1 MPPQMNILFILALA
15 IIAVVILKTFLR
27 GTGSFFGGKERKR
40 LEKYGRKSYQLERSD
55 EIRDQWL
62 KDGLCPACGVPDEWN
77 GSNCGRCSHKDGETI
92 SPPPDD
98 LSGDQHGIETENQ
111 GGLRRRGKFLVAAI
125 YAPFPDRCVK
135 CNLPAEGYRINRK
148 LISPDDSVI
157 FPRSP
162 SLILLLFCFPIFIIS
177 IIASALK
184 PTRASASIAFGLC
197 PAHRRTRRNTI
208 LIGWCTAL
216 ALVGS
221 YALAVDPGRTIFMSI
236 FHFILTSSPILA
248 IYCFIRLRLLSL
260 YAESF
265 SRDFV
270 WIRGAGKNFLESLQN
285 RDADA

>member
-1 MPPQMNILFILALA
+1 MNILFIFALA
-15 IIAVVILKTFLR
+15 IIALVIIKAFLR
-27 GTGSFFGGKERKR
+27 RTDSFFGGKERKR

-221 YALAVDPGRTIFMSI
+221 YALAVDSGRTIFMSI